1 LHFCFLGCRFF
12 KMPPQLEFLLSL
24 SLSLFFSLSK
34 HSTQALVYSTE
45 FNHFSSS
52 FLWFFF
58 FFFSLS
64 MICTRER
71 GMSGSPLGGD

>member
-58 FFFSLS
+58 FFFLSLDD
-64 MICTRER
+64 MYKRE
-71 GMSGSPLGGD
+71 GNEWFSSGW